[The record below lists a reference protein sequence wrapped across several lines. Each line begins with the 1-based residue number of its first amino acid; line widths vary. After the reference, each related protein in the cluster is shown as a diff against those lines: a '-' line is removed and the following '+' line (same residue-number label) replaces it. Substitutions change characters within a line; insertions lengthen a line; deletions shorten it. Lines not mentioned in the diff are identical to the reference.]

1 MTDIHPAS
9 FVDSRAR
16 LGANVRVGPGTLI
29 GPEVEVGE
37 GVVIGAHAVLEGRV
51 RIGARCR
58 VGHGAIIG
66 ADPQVLKYR
75 VDAATGVR
83 IGEGTVIR
91 EYATIHRATHE
102 GHDTVVGAHCLLM
115 ATCHVAHD
123 CVVGDHVIMINGAA
137 LTGHVTV
144 EDRAT
149 VGGLSGV
156 HPFTRVGTFAY
167 VGGCTKVTQDVP
179 PYVMVDGVPAVAR
192 AVNVIGMRRGG
203 IDAHGRRQAQ
213 EAFRILFRS
222 GLATA
227 AGVARLR
234 EELGDGA
241 VARRIV
247 TFIEGSRRGIVGAGA
262 GVERDGAELPER
274 VQ

>member
-1 MTDIHPAS
+1 MTEIHPAA
-9 FVDSRAR
+9 FVDPRAR
-16 LGANVRVGPGTLI
+16 LGADVRVGPGTLI
-29 GPEVEVGE
+29 GPEVEVGD

-66 ADPQVLKYR
+66 AEPQDLKYR
-75 VDAATGVR
+75 ADVTTGVR
-83 IGEGTVIR
+83 IGASTVIR
-91 EYATIHRATHE
+91 EYATIHRASHE

-144 EDRAT
+144 EDHAT

-156 HPFTRVGTFAY
+156 HPFTRVGAFAY
-167 VGGCTKVTQDVP
+167 IGGCTKVTQDVP
-179 PYVMVDGVPAVAR
+179 PYVIVDGVPAVAR
-192 AVNVIGMRRGG
+192 AANVIGMRRAG
-203 IDAHGRRQAQ
+203 IDAEGRRQAQ

-241 VARRIV
+241 VGRRVV
-247 TFIEGSRRGIVGAGA
+247 TFIEGSKRGIVGAGA
-262 GVERDGAELPER
+262 PADNEGAELSER

>member
-1 MTDIHPAS
+1 MTEIHPAA
-9 FVDSRAR
+9 FVDPRAR
-16 LGANVRVGPGTLI
+16 LGADVRVGPGTLI
-29 GPEVEVGE
+29 GPEVEVGD

-66 ADPQVLKYR
+66 AEPQDLKYR
-75 VDAATGVR
+75 ADVTTGVR
-83 IGEGTVIR
+83 IGASTVIR
-91 EYATIHRATHE
+91 EYATIHRASHE

-144 EDRAT
+144 EDHAT

-156 HPFTRVGTFAY
+156 HPFTRVGAFAY
-167 VGGCTKVTQDVP
+167 IGGCTKVTQDVP
-179 PYVMVDGVPAVAR
+179 PYVIVDGVPAVAR
-192 AVNVIGMRRGG
+192 AANVIGMRRAG
-203 IDAHGRRQAQ
+203 IDAEGRRQAQ

-241 VARRIV
+241 VGRRMV
-247 TFIEGSRRGIVGAGA
+247 TFIEASKRGIVGAGA
-262 GVERDGAELPER
+262 AADNEGAELSER

>member
-1 MTDIHPAS
+1 MTEIHPAA
-9 FVDSRAR
+9 FVDPRAR
-16 LGANVRVGPGTLI
+16 LGADVRVGPGTLI
-29 GPEVEVGE
+29 GPEVEVGD

-66 ADPQVLKYR
+66 AEPQDLKYR
-75 VDAATGVR
+75 ADVTTGVR
-83 IGEGTVIR
+83 IGASTVIR
-91 EYATIHRATHE
+91 EYATIHRASHE

-115 ATCHVAHD
+115 VTCHVAHD

-144 EDRAT
+144 EDHAT

-156 HPFTRVGTFAY
+156 HPFTRVGAFAY
-167 VGGCTKVTQDVP
+167 IGGCTKVTQDVP
-179 PYVMVDGVPAVAR
+179 PYVIVDGVPAVAR
-192 AVNVIGMRRGG
+192 AANVIGMRRAG
-203 IDAHGRRQAQ
+203 IDAEGRRQAQ

-241 VARRIV
+241 VGRRMV
-247 TFIEGSRRGIVGAGA
+247 TFIEGSKRGIVGAGA
-262 GVERDGAELPER
+262 PADNEGAELSER

>member
-1 MTDIHPAS
+1 MTEIHPAA
-9 FVDSRAR
+9 FVDPRAR
-16 LGANVRVGPGTLI
+16 LGADVRVGPGTLI
-29 GPEVEVGE
+29 GPEVEVGD

-66 ADPQVLKYR
+66 AEPQDLKYR
-75 VDAATGVR
+75 ADVTTGVR
-83 IGEGTVIR
+83 IGASTVIR
-91 EYATIHRATHE
+91 EYATIHRASHE

-144 EDRAT
+144 EDHAT

-156 HPFTRVGTFAY
+156 HPFTRVGAFAY
-167 VGGCTKVTQDVP
+167 IGGCTKVTQDVP
-179 PYVMVDGVPAVAR
+179 PYVIVDGVPAVAR
-192 AVNVIGMRRGG
+192 AANVIGMRRAG
-203 IDAHGRRQAQ
+203 IDAEGRRQAQ

-241 VARRIV
+241 VGRRMV
-247 TFIEGSRRGIVGAGA
+247 TFIEGSKRGIVGAGA
-262 GVERDGAELPER
+262 PADNEGAELSER

>member
-1 MTDIHPAS
+1 MSDIHPAA
-9 FVDSRAR
+9 FVDAKAR
-16 LGANVRVGPGTLI
+16 LGADVRVGPGTLI
-29 GPEVEVGE
+29 GPAVEVGD

-51 RIGARCR
+51 RLGARCR

-66 ADPQVLKYR
+66 AEPQDLKFR
-75 VDAATGVR
+75 TDAATGVR
-83 IGEGTVIR
+83 IGEDTVIR

-156 HPFTRVGTFAY
+156 HPFTRVGAFAY
-167 VGGCTKVTQDVP
+167 IGGCTKVTQDVP

-192 AVNVIGMRRGG
+192 AVNVVGMRRGG
-203 IDAHGRRQAQ
+203 IDAAGRRQAQ

-234 EELGDGA
+234 EELGESA

-247 TFIEGSRRGIVGAGA
+247 TFIESSKRGIVGAGA
-262 GVERDGAELPER
+262 PAESDSAELSER

>member
-1 MTDIHPAS
+1 MTEIHPAA
-9 FVDSRAR
+9 FVDPRAR
-16 LGANVRVGPGTLI
+16 LGAEVRVGPGTLI
-29 GPEVEVGE
+29 GPEAEVGD

-66 ADPQVLKYR
+66 AEPQDLKYR
-75 VDAATGVR
+75 ADVTTGVR
-83 IGEGTVIR
+83 IGASTVIR
-91 EYATIHRATHE
+91 EYATIHRASHD

-144 EDRAT
+144 EDHAT

-156 HPFTRVGTFAY
+156 HPFTRVGAFAY
-167 VGGCTKVTQDVP
+167 IGGCTKVTQDVP
-179 PYVMVDGVPAVAR
+179 PYVIVDGVPAVAR
-192 AVNVIGMRRGG
+192 AANVIGMRRAG
-203 IDAHGRRQAQ
+203 IDAEGRRQAQ

-241 VARRIV
+241 VGRRMV
-247 TFIEGSRRGIVGAGA
+247 TFIEGSKRGIVGAGA
-262 GVERDGAELPER
+262 AGDNEGAELSER

>member
-1 MTDIHPAS
+1 MTEIHPAA
-9 FVDSRAR
+9 FVDPRAR
-16 LGANVRVGPGTLI
+16 LGADVRVGPGTLI
-29 GPEVEVGE
+29 GPEVEVGD

-66 ADPQVLKYR
+66 AEPQDLKYR
-75 VDAATGVR
+75 ADVTTGVR
-83 IGEGTVIR
+83 IGASTVIR
-91 EYATIHRATHE
+91 EYATIHRASHE

-144 EDRAT
+144 EDHAT

-156 HPFTRVGTFAY
+156 HPFTRVGAFAY
-167 VGGCTKVTQDVP
+167 IGGCTKVTQDVP
-179 PYVMVDGVPAVAR
+179 PYVIVDGVPAVAR
-192 AVNVIGMRRGG
+192 AANVIGMRRAG
-203 IDAHGRRQAQ
+203 IDAEGRRQAQ

-241 VARRIV
+241 VGRRMV
-247 TFIEGSRRGIVGAGA
+247 AFIEASKRGIVGAGA
-262 GVERDGAELPER
+262 SADNEGAELSER

>member
-1 MTDIHPAS
+1 MTDIHPAA
-9 FVDSRAR
+9 FVDPRAR
-16 LGANVRVGPGTLI
+16 LGADVRVGPGTLI
-29 GPEVEVGE
+29 GPEVEVGD
-37 GVVIGAHAVLEGRV
+37 GVMIGAHAVLEGRV
-51 RIGARCR
+51 RLGARCR

-66 ADPQVLKYR
+66 AEPQDLKYR
-75 VDAATGVR
+75 EDTATGVR

-102 GHDTVVGAHCLLM
+102 GHDTVVGANCLLM

-144 EDRAT
+144 EDHAT

-167 VGGCTKVTQDVP
+167 IGGCTKVTQDVP

-192 AVNVIGMRRGG
+192 AVNVVGMRRGG
-203 IDAHGRRQAQ
+203 IDVAGRRQAQ
-213 EAFRILFRS
+213 EAFRILYRS

-247 TFIEGSRRGIVGAGA
+247 AFIESSKRGIVGAGA
-262 GVERDGAELPER
+262 SAEIDGAELSER

>member
-1 MTDIHPAS
+1 MTEIHPAA
-9 FVDSRAR
+9 FVDPRAR
-16 LGANVRVGPGTLI
+16 LGADVRVGPGTLI
-29 GPEVEVGE
+29 GPEVEVGD

-66 ADPQVLKYR
+66 AEPQDLKYR
-75 VDAATGVR
+75 ADVTTGVR
-83 IGEGTVIR
+83 IGASTVIR
-91 EYATIHRATHE
+91 EYATIHRASHE

-144 EDRAT
+144 EDHAT

-156 HPFTRVGTFAY
+156 HPFTRVGAFAY
-167 VGGCTKVTQDVP
+167 IGGCTKVTQDVP
-179 PYVMVDGVPAVAR
+179 PYVIVDGVPAVAR
-192 AVNVIGMRRGG
+192 AANVIGMRRAG
-203 IDAHGRRQAQ
+203 IDAEGRRQAQ

-241 VARRIV
+241 VGRRMV
-247 TFIEGSRRGIVGAGA
+247 TFIEASKRGIVGAGA
-262 GVERDGAELPER
+262 PADNEGAELSER